1 MTSPLSALRERAEK
15 AIHSLVQLC
24 EQVGGLPNDHHLM
37 NRLHDLKRS
46 LVNNELTI
54 EIIHNGIA
62 PSEGWAG
69 VISSD
74 GQEILKEKLKIAE
87 LGLSVEVNSFF
98 HANAPVRQA
107 GALLPPIKFIFN
119 TNDNEEADL
128 IWWAKQLKEGGVL
141 ICVNSNPPNE
151 LPKGEN
157 AIVLPIKLDQL
168 PDNYTFPLTDETLK
182 KKIAWIYIKQ
192 FGVALEKISEG
203 LKYYLSNEQSDVSI
217 LKTQTSQEAKMLQSS
232 EKINY
237 REWFTKFKGEF
248 QKSLADLESEI
259 VQTIDYSF
267 SKGNNSISKELKTLI
282 DELNEFEEN
291 EKHDYVQ
298 ISIPTGFI
306 QLTDDLILSKSK
318 LTIESAASA
327 LIENFQSL
335 NRDAKSKVKSLFPES
350 DFQFNFHLNKYKL
363 NDLLSDITVIQ
374 KEFSGEIPKKDYT
387 LYLKGIREPL
397 GIMALGVMLIGAL
410 QMKKLTVN
418 LNLDTIKWF
427 FVVVLIFS
435 IIFFLR
441 RTLKNFELNRQDKTQ
456 KELQKA
462 REFLLVEYSK
472 SLSMIV
478 KNTKQAAIDE
488 LKRFQIELQEAI
500 EDHLHVQMEYAKV
513 NSQERELNLSRKMKG
528 VEIRERSLIEFDRQF
543 ALFSKNLE
551 QWNSDWKKQFFV
563 NN

>member
-1 MTSPLSALRERAEK
+1 MTSPLSALRERADK

-37 NRLHDLKRS
+37 IRLDDLRKS
-46 LVNNELTI
+46 LAQNELSI

-62 PSEGWAG
+62 PSEGWKG
-69 VISSD
+69 IVSVEPR
-74 GQEILKEKLKIAE
+74 EILKEKTKIE
-87 LGLSVEVNSFF
+87 EHSISVEVRSFF
-98 HANAPVRQA
+98 HSNAPVRQA
-107 GALLPPIKFIFN
+107 GALLPSIKFILN
-119 TNDNEEADL
+119 TNDAEEADL
-128 IWWAKQLKEGGVL
+128 VWWAKQLKEGGVL
-141 ICVNSNPPNE
+141 ICINSNPPAE
-151 LPKGEN
+151 LAKGEN
-157 AIVLPIKLDQL
+157 TIVQHIALDQL
-168 PDNYTFPLTDETLK
+168 PDNYIFPFSDDTLK
-182 KKIAWIYIKQ
+182 KKIAWIYVKQ
-192 FGVALEKISEG
+192 FGISLEKISEG
-203 LKYYLSNEQSDVSI
+203 LRFYLSSEQTDVSI
-217 LKTQTSQEAKMLQSS
+217 LKTQTTQEAKLLQSG

-248 QKSLADLESEI
+248 QKSLTDIESEI
-259 VQTIDYSF
+259 IQAIDFSF
-267 SKGNNSISKELKTLI
+267 SKGSNSISKELKTLI
-282 DELNEFEEN
+282 EELNEFDEN

-298 ISIPTGFI
+298 ISIPPGFI
-306 QLTDDLILSKSK
+306 QLADDLLLSKSK
-318 LTIESAASA
+318 LPIDSVANA
-327 LIENFQSL
+327 LVDNFQSL

-350 DFQFNFHLNKYKL
+350 DFQFSFQLNKYKL

-374 KEFSGEIPKKDYT
+374 KEFTGEIPKKDYT

-410 QMKKLTVN
+410 QMKKLTID
-418 LNLDTIKWF
+418 LDLDAIKSF
-427 FVVVLIFS
+427 FVVVLIIS

-441 RTLKNFELNRQDKTQ
+441 RTLKNFELNRQDKIH

-472 SLSMIV
+472 SLSVIV
-478 KNTKQAAIDE
+478 KNTKQAALDE
-488 LKRFQIELQEAI
+488 LKRFQIELFEAV
-500 EDHLHVQMEYAKV
+500 EDHLQVQIEYAKV

-551 QWNSDWKKQFFV
+551 QWNSDWKKQFYA